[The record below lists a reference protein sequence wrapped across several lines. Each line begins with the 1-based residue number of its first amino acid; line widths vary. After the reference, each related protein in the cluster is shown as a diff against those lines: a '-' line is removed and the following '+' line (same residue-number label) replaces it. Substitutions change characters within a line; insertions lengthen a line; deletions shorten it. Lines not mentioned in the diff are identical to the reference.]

1 MVGLLECPLKAVTGL
16 PCPVCGMTRAFIHL
30 AQGDITTAFYY
41 HPLFWVIILL
51 VLLYGVSLKKAV
63 IARLL
68 TNKYW
73 WMGIIGL
80 FLVVYLYR
88 MVQYFPHQAPLDFN
102 FNAFLPRLWQIVAT

>member
-1 MVGLLECPLKAVTGL
+1 MSFKSCDRSAVSGLWYDARFYSFGTG
-16 PCPVCGMTRAFIHL
+16 G
-30 AQGDITTAFYY
+30 YY
-41 HPLFWVIILL
+41 DSVLLSSTFWVIILL